1 MAVTEESN
9 LAKKVE
15 EKASETKF
23 SDEELQSLRE
33 LQDGYS
39 EKSAQF
45 GQLKVQ
51 KLLVEQQLDALESTE
66 VQFEKEYADLQQKEQ
81 DLVRKLNEKYGPGNL
96 DPATGVFTPA
106 PTTAQVTEVSETT

>member
-15 EKASETKF
+15 EKTSETKF
-23 SDEELQSLRE
+23 TDEELQSLRE

-51 KLLVEQQLDALESTE
+51 KLLVQQQLDALEETE
-66 VQFEKEYADLQQKEQ
+66 TQFESDYSELQKQEQ
-81 DLVRKLNEKYGPGNL
+81 DIVKSLNEKYGPGNL
-96 DPATGVFTPA
+96 DPATGVFTPVPVA
-106 PTTAQVTEVSETT
+106 PEETA